1 MHMPDS
7 LTSVSTRENL
17 RTLGSLAR
25 PHLRVLSLGVIL
37 GLATTATALATPL
50 ATKWVIDSLGG
61 DAALLQPVGLLLG
74 LLVIGSIAG
83 FAQWILLG
91 RLAEN
96 VVLEARSSLVERFF
110 RAKLD
115 QIQRFTAGE
124 LVTRVTSDTVLLR
137 EAVTSSIVQIING
150 VVSLVG
156 TVVLMAVLDLPLLLG
171 TLVALVVVG
180 VLMAIL
186 MPMIG
191 AAEKQAQHALGEL
204 GGILEGGLRASRTVK
219 SSRAESREID
229 RVQAKARESARFSI
243 RSVWV
248 SATAWTI
255 AGGGIQLAIIA
266 ILGFGAW
273 RVSLG
278 ELAVSTLIAFLL
290 YAFNILDPV
299 SELTMAFSQLQSG
312 LAAASRIR
320 ETEHLDLEDLQAGRT
335 DAPSSVTGP
344 LVSLRDV
351 VVRYDGADD
360 AALDGVTLDIAGVGH
375 TALVGPSGAGKT
387 TVFSLLLRFLDSERG
402 TVSLD
407 GVPYTDLSI
416 DEVRRRIAYVEQET
430 PVVPGTVREN
440 VLYRCPGASD
450 EEAWEALEAVHLGD
464 KVRSLSDGLD
474 TPVASTTLSGGE
486 RQRLAVARAL
496 VRPPGI
502 LLLDEATAQLDGVT
516 EAAIHAVIADAAR
529 TGAVVTIA
537 HRLSTV
543 IDADQIIILEDGK
556 VRDAG
561 THSELLARDDLY
573 GEFIAALRIATT

>member
-1 MHMPDS
+1 MDMGDPQ
-7 LTSVSTRENL
+7 TSVATRENL
-17 RTLGSLAR
+17 RTLSALTR
-25 PHLRVLSLGVIL
+25 PHLRVLALGVLL
-37 GLATTATALATPL
+37 GLASTATALATPL

-74 LLVIGSIAG
+74 LLVIGSIAA
-83 FAQWILLG
+83 FTQWILLG

-110 RAKLD
+110 WAKLE
-115 QIQRFTAGE
+115 QIQRFRAGE

-137 EAVTSSIVQIING
+137 EAVTSSLVQIING
-150 VVSLVG
+150 VVSLMG
-156 TVVLMAVLDLPLLLG
+156 TVVLMAVLDLPLFLG

-180 VLMAIL
+180 TIMGIL

-191 AAEKQAQHALGEL
+191 AAEKEAQRALGEL
-204 GGILEGGLRASRTVK
+204 GGILEGGLRALRTVK

-229 RVQAKARESARFSI
+229 RVRDEARESARHSI

-248 SATAWTI
+248 SAIAWTI

-278 ELAVSTLIAFLL
+278 DIAVSTLIAFLL
-290 YAFNILDPV
+290 YAFNIIDPI

-320 ETEHLDLEDLQAGRT
+320 ETEHLDLEDLHAGRPG
-335 DAPSSVTGP
+335 ASSVGSGP
-344 LVSLRDV
+344 LISLHDV
-351 VVRYDGADD
+351 VARYDGAKGT
-360 AALDGVTLDIAGVGH
+360 ALDGVTLDIARVGH

-387 TVFSLLLRFLDSERG
+387 TVFSLLLRFLDAERG
-402 TVSLD
+402 SMRLD
-407 GVPYTDLSI
+407 GVPFADLSI

-430 PVVPGTVREN
+430 PIVPGTVREN
-440 VLYRCPGASD
+440 VLYRCPTAD
-450 EEAWEALEAVHLGD
+450 DDEAWAALEAVRLGD
-464 KVRSLSDGLD
+464 RVRSLPDGLD

-516 EAAIHAVIADAAR
+516 EAAIHSVIADAAR
-529 TGAVVTIA
+529 SGAVVTIA

-543 IDADQIIILEDGK
+543 IDADQIIILEEGR

-561 THSELLARDDLY
+561 THTELLARDALY
-573 GEFIAALRIATT
+573 GEFITALRIATP